1 MPPRSPEIPTYFERL
16 VLGKISDHIPI
27 EKDVPAM
34 QKTVRKLLGKSWI
47 EQLEDSTLAL
57 TEAGKKAFRAKI
69 PLKR

>member
-16 VLGKISDHIPI
+16 VLGRISDRIPI